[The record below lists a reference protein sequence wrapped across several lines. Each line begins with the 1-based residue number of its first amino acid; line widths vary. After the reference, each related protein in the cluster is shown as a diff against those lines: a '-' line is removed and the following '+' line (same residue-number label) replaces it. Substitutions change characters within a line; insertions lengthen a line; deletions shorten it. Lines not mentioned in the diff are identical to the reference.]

1 MCAQLAFLGI
11 VTAGV
16 MYMIAWR
23 REEVTLG
30 NSDYEDIVNKGAE
43 AGAGYA
49 SAGAQYAAK
58 DERVQAYAREQAKSY
73 AKQQANEALLGSDG
87 MRASEA
93 NYDDMGS
100 GDVAYGGTE
109 I

>member
-1 MCAQLAFLGI
+1 
-11 VTAGV
+11 
-16 MYMIAWR
+16 MYLIAWR
-23 REEVTLG
+23 REEITLG
-30 NSDYEDIVNKGAE
+30 TGEYEDIVDKGAQ

-49 SAGAQYAAK
+49 SAGAQYAAQ
-58 DERVQAYAREQAKSY
+58 DPRVQAYAKEQAKSY

-87 MRASEA
+87 MRAGEA
-93 NYDDMGS
+93 NYDNMNS